1 MRITEILESYVHAA
15 LADAEQAND
24 LPPAGAVEVVIERP
38 KEAGNGDFSTNAA
51 LRLARVMRM
60 SPLDIANKI
69 ANKIAETI
77 GDKLELQSVTAAA
90 PGFVNFTLSPEWLQ
104 SQLSEVRRLPD
115 TYGNLTIGAGEKVMV
130 EFVSVN
136 PTGPLHV
143 GHARGGVIGSSIAN
157 VIEAAGYDV
166 TREYYINDGGNQMR
180 VFNETLYAR
189 YMQAAGHDVPLPEGA
204 YEGEYLTEYAEG
216 FLKSEGDR
224 FVSMDRDEAT
234 VGMAAIAL
242 KDTLAMIKEDIALLG
257 IEYDVWFS
265 EKSML
270 DNGKFQTTM
279 SYMDDLGQIIDRDG
293 ARWLKGPGEDDQ
305 DNVVIRSGDGGPTYF
320 GTDIA
325 YHHDKFIER
334 GFSKVIDVWG
344 ADHHGHVDR
353 LKAAMGG
360 LDIDPE
366 RLTIILNQIV
376 SFKEGDVARRFSKR
390 KGVMVT
396 LRELVAEVGAD
407 ACRYTFLSRSAEAQ
421 MEFDIELAASRSMDN
436 PVYYVQYAHAR
447 ISSILRNAIE
457 QKVDATDADL
467 SLLTHDAELALIRQ
481 IIDLPE
487 VIALS
492 AERTEATQ
500 LPYYAYELARAF
512 TTFYEHCR
520 VLSENEED
528 LPISQARLQ
537 LVDATRI
544 ALART
549 LTLMGMSAP
558 DKM

>member
-1 MRITEILESYVHAA
+1 MRIIEILESYVHAA
-15 LADAEQAND
+15 LADAEQAGD
-24 LPPAGAVEVVIERP
+24 LPPAGSVEVVIERP
-38 KEAGNGDFSTNAA
+38 KEAENGDFSTNAA

-69 ANKIAETI
+69 AETV
-77 GDKLELQSVTAAA
+77 GDKLELQSVAAA
-90 PGFVNFTLSPEWLQ
+90 PPGFVNFTLSPSWLQ
-104 SQLSEVRRLPD
+104 SQIREVLRQPD
-115 TYGNLTIGAGEKVMV
+115 TYGNLTIGAGEKVQV

-143 GHARGGVIGSSIAN
+143 GHARGAVIGSSIAN

-166 TREYYINDGGNQMR
+166 TREYYVNDGGNQIR
-180 VFNETLYAR
+180 VFNESLYAR
-189 YMQAAGHDVPLPEGA
+189 YMQAAGHDVSLPEGA
-204 YEGEYLTEYAEG
+204 YEGDYLTEYAAGLLE
-216 FLKSEGDR
+216 SEGDR
-224 FVSMDRDEAT
+224 FVAMERAEAT
-234 VGMAAIAL
+234 SEMAAIAL
-242 KDTLAMIKEDIALLG
+242 KDTLKMIKEDIALLG
-257 IEYDVWFS
+257 IEYDVWYS
-265 EKSML
+265 EKSLL
-270 DNGKFQTTM
+270 DNGKFQQTM
-279 SYMDDLGQIIDRDG
+279 SYMDDLGQIVERDG
-293 ARWLKGPGEDDQ
+293 ARWLKGQNEDDQ

-325 YHHDKFIER
+325 YHYDKFDFR

-344 ADHHGHVDR
+344 ADHHGHIDR
-353 LKAAMGG
+353 LKAAMDG
-360 LDIDPE
+360 LDIDPG

-376 SFKEGDVARRFSKR
+376 SFKEGDVAKRFSKR

-396 LRELVAEVGAD
+396 LRELVNEVGAD
-407 ACRYTFLSRSAEAQ
+407 ACRYIFLSRSAEAQ

-447 ISSILRNAIE
+447 ISSILRNA
-457 QKVDATDADL
+457 VDQGVDSTDADL
-467 SLLTHDAELALIRQ
+467 ALLTHDAELALIRQ

-492 AERTEATQ
+492 AERIEATQ
-500 LPYYAYELARAF
+500 LPYYAYELARVF
-512 TTFYEHCR
+512 TTFYEQCR

-558 DKM
+558 EKM

>member
-15 LADAEQAND
+15 LADAEQADD

-38 KEAGNGDFSTNAA
+38 KEAENGDFSTNAA

-60 SPLDIANKI
+60 SPLDIATC
-69 ANKIAETI
+69 IAEAI
-77 GDKLELQSVTAAA
+77 GDRLELQSVTAAP
-90 PGFVNFTLSPEWLQ
+90 PGFVNFTLSPAWFQ
-104 SQLSEVRRLPD
+104 SQIREVLRLPD
-115 TYGNLTIGAGEKVMV
+115 TYGNLTIGDGEKVQV

-166 TREYYINDGGNQMR
+166 TREYYVNDGGNQIR

-189 YMQAAGHDVPLPEGA
+189 YMQAAGHEIALPEGA
-204 YEGEYLTEYAEG
+204 YEGEYLIEYAEG
-216 FLKSEGDR
+216 LLESEGDR
-224 FVSMDRDEAT
+224 FVTMDREEAT
-234 VGMAAIAL
+234 AGMAAIAL
-242 KDTLAMIKEDIALLG
+242 KDTLKMIKEDIALLG
-257 IEYDVWFS
+257 IEYDVWYS

-270 DNGKFQTTM
+270 GNGKFQQTM
-279 SYMDDLGQIIDRDG
+279 SYMDDLGQIVERDG
-293 ARWLKGPGEDDQ
+293 ARWLKAQNEDDQ

-325 YHHDKFIER
+325 YHYDKFKDR
-334 GFSKVIDVWG
+334 KFSKVIDVWG

-360 LDIDPE
+360 LDIDPD

-376 SFKEGDVARRFSKR
+376 SFKEGDVAKRFSKR

-396 LRELVAEVGAD
+396 LRELVNEVGAD

-447 ISSILRNAIE
+447 ISSILRNAVE
-457 QKVDATDADL
+457 QGIDATDADL
-467 SLLTHDAELALIRQ
+467 SLLTHEVELALIRQ

-520 VLSENEED
+520 VLSENKED

>member
-1 MRITEILESYVHAA
+1 MRITEILESYVLAA
-15 LADAEQAND
+15 LAEAEQAGE

-38 KEAGNGDFSTNAA
+38 KEADNGDFSTNAA

-69 ANKIAETI
+69 AETI
-77 GDKLELQSVTAAA
+77 GQKLELESVSAAA
-90 PGFVNFTLSPEWLQ
+90 PGFVNFTLSPAWLQ
-104 SQLSEVRRLPD
+104 SQIPEVLRQPE
-115 TYGNLTIGAGEKVMV
+115 TYGNLMIGAGEKVQV

-143 GHARGGVIGSSIAN
+143 GHARGGVIGSTIAN

-166 TREYYINDGGNQMR
+166 TREYYVNDGGNQMR

-216 FLKSEGDR
+216 LLESEGDR
-224 FVSMDRDEAT
+224 FVAMDRDEAT
-234 VGMAAIAL
+234 AGMAAIAL
-242 KDTLAMIKEDIALLG
+242 QDTLKMIREDVALLG
-257 IEYDVWFS
+257 IEYDVWYS

-270 DNGKFQTTM
+270 ENGKFEQTIALM
-279 SYMDDLGQIIDRDG
+279 EDLGQIVDRDG
-293 ARWLKGPGEDDQ
+293 ARWLKGQDGDDQ
-305 DNVVIRSGDGGPTYF
+305 DNVVIRSGGGGPTYF

-325 YHHDKFIER
+325 YHHDKFKER
-334 GFSKVIDVWG
+334 EFSKVIDVWG

-360 LDIDPE
+360 LDINPD

-376 SFKEGDVARRFSKR
+376 SFKEGDVAKRFSKR

-396 LRELVAEVGAD
+396 LRELVNEVGAD

-447 ISSILRNAIE
+447 ISSMLRSAAE
-457 QKVDATDADL
+457 QGVDSSDADL
-467 SLLTHDAELALIRQ
+467 SLLTHAAELALIHQ

-512 TTFYEHCR
+512 STFYEHCR

-528 LPISQARLQ
+528 LPVSKARLQ
-537 LVDATRI
+537 LIDATRI
-544 ALART
+544 GLART
-549 LTLMGMSAP
+549 LKLMGMSAP
-558 DKM
+558 EKM

>member
-15 LADAEQAND
+15 LADAEQAGD

-38 KEAGNGDFSTNAA
+38 KEAENGDFSTNAA

-60 SPLDIANKI
+60 SPLDIATKI
-69 ANKIAETI
+69 GETI
-77 GDKLELQSVTAAA
+77 GDKLELQSVTAAP
-90 PGFVNFTLSPEWLQ
+90 PGFVNFTLSPTWLQ
-104 SQLSEVRRLPD
+104 SQIREVRRLPD

-157 VIEAAGYDV
+157 VVEAAGYDV
-166 TREYYINDGGNQMR
+166 TREYYVNDGGNQIR

-189 YMQAAGHDVPLPEGA
+189 YMQAAGRDVPLPEGA

-216 FLKSEGDR
+216 LLESEGDR
-224 FVSMDRDEAT
+224 FVAMDPEEAT
-234 VGMAAIAL
+234 AEMAAIAL
-242 KDTLAMIKEDIALLG
+242 KDTLKMIKEDIALLG
-257 IEYDVWFS
+257 IEYDVWYS

-270 DNGKFQTTM
+270 DNGKFQQTM
-279 SYMDDLGQIIDRDG
+279 SYMDDLGQIVERDG
-293 ARWLKGPGEDDQ
+293 ARWLKGQSEDDQ

-325 YHHDKFIER
+325 YHYDKFDDR
-334 GFSKVIDVWG
+334 KFSKVIDVWG

-360 LDIDPE
+360 LDIDPD

-376 SFKEGDVARRFSKR
+376 SFKEGDVAKRFSKR

-396 LRELVAEVGAD
+396 LRELVDEVGAD

-447 ISSILRNAIE
+447 ISSILRNA
-457 QKVDATDADL
+457 VDQAVDSSDADL

-512 TTFYEHCR
+512 TSFYEHCR

-549 LTLMGMSAP
+549 LQLMGMSAP
-558 DKM
+558 EKM